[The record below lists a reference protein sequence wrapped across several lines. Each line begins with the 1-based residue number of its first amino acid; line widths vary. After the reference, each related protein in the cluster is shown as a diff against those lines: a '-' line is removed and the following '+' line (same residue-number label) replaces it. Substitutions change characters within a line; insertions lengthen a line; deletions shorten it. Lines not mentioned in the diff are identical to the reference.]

1 MKWVMMSK
9 ISKVQLVLTLSE
21 DGTYSS
27 SVLIDDQEIGS
38 GPVIG
43 GFPAA
48 FEVAQAMLWEYDT
61 ADDE

>member
-1 MKWVMMSK
+1 MSK
-9 ISKVQLVLTLSE
+9 ESEVQIVLTLSQ
-21 DGTYSS
+21 DGTYTS
-27 SVLIDDQEIGS
+27 SVSVDGQQIGS

-61 ADDE
+61 AEDE

>member
-1 MKWVMMSK
+1 MSK

-21 DGTYSS
+21 DGTYTS
-27 SVLIDDQEIGS
+27 SVLVDDKEIGS

-48 FEVAQAMLWEYDT
+48 FELAQAMLWEYDT
-61 ADDE
+61 AEDE

>member
-1 MKWVMMSK
+1 MKWVKMSK

-21 DGTYSS
+21 DGTYTS
-27 SVLIDDQEIGS
+27 SVLVDDKEIGS

-48 FEVAQAMLWEYDT
+48 FELAQAMLWEYDT
-61 ADDE
+61 AEDE